1 MVTKHRESMSAN
13 RRLWQMQCC
22 SLRAISASAYGVPT
36 EYLSAHALHDD
47 DDVGINSDTTR
58 ERSSSA
64 SVPYAL
70 THVSSQLKV
79 QYNIRSDLSEF
90 RDLPHECSRF
100 ARLIKS
106 LRMVAS
112 HVHPLVCL

>member
-1 MVTKHRESMSAN
+1 MVTKQRESMSAN

-36 EYLSAHALHDD
+36 EYLRADALHDN
-47 DDVGINSDTTR
+47 DVGINADSTR

-64 SVPYAL
+64 CVPYAL